1 MQTPPPCWE
10 LHLPLALS
18 HPGKGAAFSVLDSR
32 FPGGLLWEPEFLWE
46 ELQATTEFWRHKSD
60 LHLWRGGDQD
70 RHPKPS
76 LTERQDVFPWL
87 VENLIEFPPPVL
99 QDCLPINSSR
109 AEAQV

>member
-32 FPGGLLWEPEFLWE
+32 FPCGLLWEPEFLWE
-46 ELQATTEFWRHKSD
+46 ELQTTTEFWRHKSD
-60 LHLWRGGDQD
+60 PHLWCHGDQD

-76 LTERQDVFPWL
+76 LTERQDAFLWL
-87 VENLIEFPPPVL
+87 VENLIEFPLPVL
-99 QDCLPINSSR
+99 QDCLPINNNR